1 MAEEEM
7 EEIEVQQRYKFDISQ
22 ELVMPEFY
30 NQHKNNLPMLI
41 VVSGG
46 YYGQTKYDDM
56 STDQVM
62 RFHCCHSVRRVLA
75 REPTEASDIKL
86 DYLSIPV
93 NGDYL
98 YQLVKTR
105 TQKSEPM
112 TMSEIL
118 EKRELPV
125 LIQFSTDKIVPDEGK
140 NRDGS
145 QASFLIIA
153 TYEEDFIQGNY
164 LLNGKMSKD
173 TAAVSLSPMIT
184 VTPVS
189 GFVDKPQEEFD
200 TYLKDLDDFVA
211 KNCTYPERNCDLR
224 IKKYNILDPEIKEV
238 VRSDAIFPTGIYG
251 DTGDRL
257 PPPPVPARGK
267 SLRKKEET
275 AGNEDDLYEHY
286 VKIKDVHR
294 TKNDQYT
301 KMEGLQNMSS
311 ASDSSPQSSNSAALI
326 RFNHA
331 NLSVKDVGDI
341 LKKLKLGKFVK
352 RFKSEMI
359 DGEILTDLTRN
370 ILINEFNFSHIEAI
384 RLEKFIASGHVPA

>member
-1 MAEEEM
+1 M
-7 EEIEVQQRYKFDISQ
+7 QFTLLFSH
-22 ELVMPEFY
+22 LV
-30 NQHKNNLPMLI
+30 I
-41 VVSGG
+41 
-46 YYGQTKYDDM
+46 
-56 STDQVM
+56 
-62 RFHCCHSVRRVLA
+62 
-75 REPTEASDIKL
+75 
-86 DYLSIPV
+86 LSWFT
-93 NGDYL
+93 G
-98 YQLVKTR
+98 
-105 TQKSEPM
+105 
-112 TMSEIL
+112 
-118 EKRELPV
+118 
-125 LIQFSTDKIVPDEGK
+125 
-140 NRDGS
+140 
-145 QASFLIIA
+145 
-153 TYEEDFIQGNY
+153 
-164 LLNGKMSKD
+164 
-173 TAAVSLSPMIT
+173 
-184 VTPVS
+184 
-189 GFVDKPQEEFD
+189 
-200 TYLKDLDDFVA
+200 
-211 KNCTYPERNCDLR
+211 

-238 VRSDAIFPTGIYG
+238 VRSDAIFATGIYG

-267 SLRKKEET
+267 SLRKKEEN